1 MCSFVPALTPSCAPI
16 CCGACNC
23 TNPSAS
29 KQQPGKRARGCWWDQ
44 YTCREEGWL
53 GPSPWKRP
61 ACQRPVDFSYGLYS
75 DIEFL
80 RLWGKPKHYY
90 SVMISLHLLSL
101 SPYWFNSEPF
111 LPSSLTPFFFLQE
124 HPLFHDV
131 PSLVTFLR
139 CPLNQC
145 YRWTCY
151 GTSLPDTKVVCCA

>member
-111 LPSSLTPFFFLQE
+111 LPSSLTPFFF
-124 HPLFHDV
+124 PPRA
-131 PSLVTFLR
+131 PSLSR
-139 CPLNQC
+139 CAFSRYFSKMPSEPVLQMGML
-145 YRWTCY
+145 WD
-151 GTSLPDTKVVCCA
+151 LPAWY